1 MKKIVLLVAALLA
14 VAAVQAQSY
23 IVVNS
28 EKIFKSIGSYNDAIQ
43 TINDLT
49 RQYQQNIDAAYAN
62 VEKLYADYED
72 QRDYISQSRQAQ
84 YENEIA
90 EREKEIAD
98 YQKAVFGPEGELM
111 KKRTE
116 LIKPIQDRVFGI
128 INQYAEDNKVGLVL
142 DVATNPSVLYYS
154 PDMDRTQAII
164 ELVKQ

>member
-128 INQYAEDNKVGLVL
+128 INKYAEDNKVGLVL